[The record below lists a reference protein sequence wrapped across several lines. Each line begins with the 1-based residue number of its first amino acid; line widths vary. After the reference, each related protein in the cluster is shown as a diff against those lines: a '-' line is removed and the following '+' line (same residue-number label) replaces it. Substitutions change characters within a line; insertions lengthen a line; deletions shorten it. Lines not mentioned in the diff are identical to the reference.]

1 MGPYLIG
8 VPERKLGF
16 SEAPLL
22 ARARKNHYR
31 MKPFSLSEAISYSYV
46 RDLRFVLLLT
56 LLIGLSYWWF
66 SVPEQLLVNPMAL
79 QSPDLELLVNSA
91 KKIFLHHPSSMN
103 DLPSTS
109 REVALN
115 QATKD
120 LLSPQDSFDP
130 LGIES
135 REKRKKALAF
145 FVTTILISL
154 ALSESVSLNG
164 VNLSV
169 FKE

>member
-1 MGPYLIG
+1 
-8 VPERKLGF
+8 
-16 SEAPLL
+16 
-22 ARARKNHYR
+22 
-31 MKPFSLSEAISYSYV
+31 MKPFSLSEALSFSYV

-56 LLIGLSYWWF
+56 LLIGISYWWF
-66 SVPEQLLVNPMAL
+66 SVPEQLLVKPMAL
-79 QSPDLELLVNSA
+79 QSPDLGLLVNSA
-91 KKIFLHHPSSMN
+91 KKTFLHHPCSIHEF
-103 DLPSTS
+103 PSTS
-109 REVALN
+109 REAALN

-135 REKRKKALAF
+135 WGKRKKALAF
-145 FVTTILISL
+145 FVTTIVISL

-164 VNLSV
+164 VNLDV